1 MVRRIE
7 EANDGAQCGF
17 VGTHRSV
24 RRYYAFRYLAEF
36 QYRFDRRFD
45 LADLLE
51 RLAQTAVRAAP
62 RAYAVVKVAYK
73 GG

>member
-1 MVRRIE
+1 M
-7 EANDGAQCGF
+7 
-17 VGTHRSV
+17 

-36 QYRFDRRFD
+36 QYRFDRRFA
-45 LADLLE
+45 LAYLLE